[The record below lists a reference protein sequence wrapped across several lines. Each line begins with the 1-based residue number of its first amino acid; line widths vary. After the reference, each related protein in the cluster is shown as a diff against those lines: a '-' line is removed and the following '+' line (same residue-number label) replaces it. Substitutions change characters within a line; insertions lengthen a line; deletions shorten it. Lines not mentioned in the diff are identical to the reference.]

1 MKKLLLITTLSVA
14 MTLSVVAQE
23 KPDDICFQIYGG
35 AAVNLVESDI
45 MESSIYPNNGL
56 RLGVNTRPETS
67 SPYAALYGYPTI
79 GIDVGWH
86 GLEFLRY
93 HDGSHLENIATVSGF
108 IERPLL
114 RWKKGCLVY
123 GVNLGAGF
131 NSAVYDAERNPLN
144 LHFSSPLLIYVGGGV
159 VGKWFVTDHL
169 ELGAAL
175 RLSHFSTGRLAYPN
189 NGLNLANVE
198 VSLRYNRVRPYV
210 KQPADSANIAAR
222 PLSAEIYVGG
232 GLHRCAA
239 EWRAFGSTSPWPNYT
254 QGITAYWRYQPHLSS
269 GLGVDAVYMTPNFI
283 NMVEAAER
291 VMYGDAAVD
300 DSDGYDRNSVG
311 VALTQQFHYGNFA
324 LFGSFGVYAHRH
336 LGLHEQ
342 EGRFYQ
348 KAGVK
353 FYVPRLKGLFLSAD
367 CLAHSFSHAAMIE
380 FNIGYKI

>member
-1 MKKLLLITTLSVA
+1 MAT
-14 MTLSVVAQE
+14 AQE
-23 KPDDICFQIYGG
+23 NDRCFQFYGG
-35 AAVNLVESDI
+35 LAYNLDATAI
-45 MESSIYPNNGL
+45 KESSFYPTGSL
-56 RLGVNTRPETS
+56 RFGVNTRPGSS
-67 SPYAALYGYPTI
+67 SPYAALYGYPAI
-79 GIDVGWH
+79 GVDVGWH
-86 GLEFLRY
+86 GLQFLHY

-108 IERPLL
+108 IERPFL
-114 RWKKGCLVY
+114 RWKKGSLGY

-159 VGKWFVTDHL
+159 IGKWNVNDHL

-189 NGLNLANVE
+189 NGLNLANIE
-198 VSLRYNRVRPYV
+198 VSLRYNHVRPYI
-210 KQPADSANIAAR
+210 KQPADSTNIAVR

-239 EWRAFGSTSPWPNYT
+239 EWQAFGSTSPWPNYT
-254 QGITAYWRYQPHLSS
+254 QGITAYWRYLPHLST
-269 GLGVDAVYMTPNFI
+269 GVGVDAVFMTPDFI

-300 DSDGYDRNSVG
+300 DSDDYDRNSVG
-311 VALTQQFHYGNFA
+311 VAFTQQFHYGNFA

-342 EGRFYQ
+342 EGWCYQ

-353 FYVPRLKGLFLSAD
+353 LYIPRLGGLFLSAD
-367 CLAHSFSHAAMIE
+367 CLAHNFSHAAMIE
-380 FNIGYKI
+380 FSIGYRI